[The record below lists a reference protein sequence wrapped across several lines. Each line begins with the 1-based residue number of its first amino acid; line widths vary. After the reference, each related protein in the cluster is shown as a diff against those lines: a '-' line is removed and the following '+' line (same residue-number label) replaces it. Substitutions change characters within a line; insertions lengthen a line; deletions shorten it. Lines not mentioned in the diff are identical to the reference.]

1 MSESNP
7 MENGNCVLLGS
18 DKSAGT
24 MPVYI
29 SSLKNRLLGYGL
41 SGLLFIALLGGGFI
55 IFDKERK
62 QFINNSGFRF
72 FISISSLV
80 IFVMSIFFYIKA
92 GYNPAIIF
100 FSIMAI
106 IFSAIAMFLFM
117 DTSSIYN
124 WVSPIFNKIKSI
136 NMDEIGKGLW
146 IIGSGIGKG
155 LWIIGSGIGM
165 GFMRFFELFDN
176 KHNITTKI
184 FVFSILCILL
194 AVCVAIYII
203 VNMSNALEIT
213 MIVFIAILALLL
225 FLALIVLFINNT

>member
-1 MSESNP
+1 

-41 SGLLFIALLGGGFI
+41 SGLLFIALLGGGFFVFNKEI
-55 IFDKERK
+55 MGIFNDSR
-62 QFINNSGFRF
+62 FRF
-72 FISISSLV
+72 FLSISSLV
-80 IFVMSIFFYIKA
+80 IFIASIFFYVSA

-124 WVSPIFNKIKSI
+124 WVSLIFNKIKSI
-136 NMDEIGKGLW
+136 KMDGIIKGLG
-146 IIGSGIGKG
+146 IIATRIWDG
-155 LWIIGSGIGM
+155 LNTIATGFGM
-165 GFMRFFELFDN
+165 GFISFFEIFKN
-176 KHNITTKI
+176 NNNITTKI

-194 AVCVAIYII
+194 AVSVTIYFT

-213 MIVFIAILALLL
+213 MIVFIAILAVIL
-225 FLALIVLFINNT
+225 FLGLAIFIYNMK